1 MCFPGVTLV
10 HYQWITDCKDSNR
23 WLPTESYLLPSGC
36 CALHAFNIFPN
47 RPPAADTTP
56 RGKGGLG
63 PSLLEPLLE
72 GIKVLNFAGSGWD
85 NLLLTTGATTVE
97 SEEPLLQALQTLGHR
112 ATSSS
117 KGGRQ
122 SRSPVDVILV
132 DPYEYSL
139 SVAASKANSAL
150 GSSRYNTPNTLLAI
164 GPSSKSKSTAGAGT
178 PKSPASKLGESELLV
193 IQHCAELNA
202 GENDTSS
209 LGSLSAMKNLPL
221 HQRQAQ
227 QAAAPIV
234 VTTDWLVH
242 CVATG
247 EVLDHSVLDLF
258 TLPPE
263 PETRPFTYKADMVTS
278 TGERYSKYDI
288 VYYRSVKQQ
297 NALANRNSGVR
308 ASPSKAA
315 KASEVLSL
323 GKITGF
329 VRRDEKSQLFA
340 RIRPLISTHDED
352 PSSGLGGNFHPKG
365 KVGEKDLARV
375 RHKELAGDPLN
386 ALAMVEVERLS
397 GKAILLHKDDFLR
410 VSKYSFSDDSVYY
423 ASAMWTEE
431 NPPVLGEGSGDGSQE
446 EDSQGIMMRV
456 QRSQDY

>member
-1 MCFPGVTLV
+1 VTLV
-10 HYQWITDCKDSNR
+10 HNQWITDCKEANK

-36 CALHAFNIFPN
+36 CALHAYNILPT
-47 RPPAADTTP
+47 RQPSADTTP
-56 RGKGGLG
+56 KGKGGLG
-63 PSLLEPLLE
+63 PSIVEPLLE

-85 NLLLTTGATTVE
+85 NLLLTAGATTVE
-97 SEEPLLQALQTLGHR
+97 SEEPLLQALHSLGHR
-112 ATSSS
+112 AATSS

-122 SRSPVDVILV
+122 ARAPVDVILV

-139 SVAASKANSAL
+139 SVAASRATSAQ
-150 GSSRYNTPNTLLAI
+150 GGSRYNTPNSLVALGA
-164 GPSSKSKSTAGAGT
+164 SSKGKTAAGVGT

-193 IQHCAELNA
+193 IQHCVELNA
-202 GENDTSS
+202 GEGNSN
-209 LGSLSAMKNLPL
+209 LGSLSAMKSLPL
-221 HQRQAQ
+221 QQRQAQ
-227 QAAAPIV
+227 QASAAPIV

-242 CVATG
+242 CVAMG
-247 EVLDHSVLDLF
+247 EVLDHAALDLF

-297 NALANRNSGVR
+297 NLLANRTSAVR
-308 ASPSKAA
+308 SSPSKAA
-315 KASEVLSL
+315 KNSEVLSL
-323 GKITGF
+323 GKINGF

-340 RIRPLISTHDED
+340 RIRPLVSTHDED
-352 PSSGLGGNFHPKG
+352 PSSGDFNPKG
-365 KVGEKDLARV
+365 KAGEKDLARV
-375 RHKELAGDPLN
+375 RHKELVGDPLN

-423 ASAMWTEE
+423 ASSMWTEE
-431 NPPVLGEGSGDGSQE
+431 NPPVLGGGSGDGSQE
-446 EDSQGIMMRV
+446 EDSQGMMMRV